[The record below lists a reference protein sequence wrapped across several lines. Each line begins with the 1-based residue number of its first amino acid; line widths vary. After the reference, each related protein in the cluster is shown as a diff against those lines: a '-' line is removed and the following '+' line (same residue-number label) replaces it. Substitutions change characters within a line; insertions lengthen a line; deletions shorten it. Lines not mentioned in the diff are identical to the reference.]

1 MRKDVWS
8 QEGYEMQ
15 TYLLEKFAEE
25 PLQQIA
31 LKTSM
36 HLFAPFCVKRPS
48 FQIGFKTSM
57 HLFAFVVKGIF
68 SNASDVSKCPK

>member
-8 QEGYEMQ
+8 QEGYERQ
-15 TYLLEKFAEE
+15 TYVLEKSAEE

-36 HLFAPFCVKRPS
+36 HLLHPFVLKSTVSR
-48 FQIGFKTSM
+48 
-57 HLFAFVVKGIF
+57 L
-68 SNASDVSKCPK
+68 ASKLQCTFLLL